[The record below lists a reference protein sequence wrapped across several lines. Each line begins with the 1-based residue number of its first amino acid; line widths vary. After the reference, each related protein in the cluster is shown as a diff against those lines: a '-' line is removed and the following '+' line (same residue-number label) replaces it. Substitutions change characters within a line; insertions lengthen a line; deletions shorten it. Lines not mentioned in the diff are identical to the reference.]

1 MLLVD
6 CCSPCCS
13 PCCSTGIDL
22 DGLWSW
28 LEGHSALF
36 GWLFLG
42 SIASLVLVAVLL
54 PVVVVRLSPDHFLT
68 SRRELTARG
77 GLYHWV
83 LRIGK
88 NLIGLVFVLAGLA
101 MIVLPGQGLLTILIG
116 LLMLEFPG
124 KRLVERRLV
133 RRPAILTFLNRL
145 RARHG
150 RPPLQID

>member
-1 MLLVD
+1 MLLVE
-6 CCSPCCS
+6 CCAPCCF
-13 PCCSTGIDL
+13 PGIVL
-22 DGLWSW
+22 TGLWSW
-28 LEGHSALF
+28 LEGHSTLF

-54 PVVVVRLSPDHFLT
+54 PVIVVRLSPDHFLT
-68 SRRELTARG
+68 SRGELSARG

-101 MIVLPGQGLLTILIG
+101 MLVLPGQGLLTILIG

-124 KRLVERRLV
+124 KRAAERRLV
-133 RRPAILTFLNRL
+133 RRPAILAFLNGL